1 MKINA
6 TNTLIVDPRAVPPEG
21 LALAGAVAHDVFE
34 LAADDWARPRP
45 PLEYA
50 ISVHRSGDLLL
61 IEGSVA
67 SRFQLQCARCLEWFD
82 DLIRLE
88 PYQAEVEI
96 EDETAN
102 VDLTVRIREDILLAL
117 PGFPRCEDSVL
128 EPRDCPA
135 GEILRQ
141 LGEQA
146 VPPGER
152 DDDVWGAL
160 DQINIDK
167 PSPQPES

>member
-6 TNTLIVDPRAVPPEG
+6 ANTLIVDPRAVPPEG
-21 LALAGAVAHDVFE
+21 LALAGAVSRDVFE
-34 LAADDWARPRP
+34 LAEDDWARPRP
-45 PLEYA
+45 PVEYT

-61 IEGSVA
+61 VEGSV
-67 SRFQLQCARCLEWFD
+67 SCRFQLQCARCLEWFD

-88 PYQAEVEI
+88 PYMAEVEI
-96 EDETAN
+96 EDESAN
-102 VDLTVRIREDILLAL
+102 TDLTPRIREDILLAL

-128 EPRDCPA
+128 ESRNCPA
-135 GEILRQ
+135 EEILRR

-152 DDDVWGAL
+152 NDDVWGAL
-160 DQINIDK
+160 DQIDIDRSSSK
-167 PSPQPES
+167 PES